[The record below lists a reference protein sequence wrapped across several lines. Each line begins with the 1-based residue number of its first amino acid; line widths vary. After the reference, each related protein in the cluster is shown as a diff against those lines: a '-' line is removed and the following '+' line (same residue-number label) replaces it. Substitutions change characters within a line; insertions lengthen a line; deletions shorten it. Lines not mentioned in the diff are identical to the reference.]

1 MLSAIHHL
9 VNKGYLSKI
18 ARAWNQ
24 RFYLFVVQET
34 LAVWVALSTCRAVGW
49 LNFGSLSHIKR
60 TQDWSV
66 LPYHKAG
73 IVGKSVLQSP
83 AIPPTP
89 LCFFESKKQH
99 FVHCPCKTC
108 WELSKEKVSQATF
121 SCSLFLLA
129 PGQPSLAGVVYQ
141 QIRRKRKER
150 KREKMSNR
158 KRFDDLSHGHGPPT
172 TWFSVSP
179 QIFSTSGAK
188 ATLTFTPPCAGCCC
202 KAGTAIH
209 IKEGISIWRAA
220 ASSWLCRRD
229 ENTAFV
235 LIKVGF

>member
-1 MLSAIHHL
+1 MLSAIQHL

-18 ARAWNQ
+18 GRAWNQ

-60 TQDWSV
+60 TQNWSV
-66 LPYHKAG
+66 LPFHKVG
-73 IVGKSVLQSP
+73 IVGEICAAEP
-83 AIPPTP
+83 CYPTHSSLP
-89 LCFFESKKQH
+89 FESKKQH

-108 WELSKEKVSQATF
+108 RELSKGKVSQATF

-129 PGQPSLAGVVYQ
+129 PGQHFLAGVVYQ
-141 QIRRKRKER
+141 QIRRRRRER
-150 KREKMSNR
+150 EQEKMGNG
-158 KRFDDLSHGHGPPT
+158 KIFDGLSHGHGAST
-172 TWFSVSP
+172 TWFCVSSD
-179 QIFSTSGAK
+179 FSRRGAK
-188 ATLTFTPPCAGCCC
+188 AAQTFTPPPAGCCC

-209 IKEGISIWRAA
+209 IKEGISIWKAG
-220 ASSWLCRRD
+220 ASLWLCRRD